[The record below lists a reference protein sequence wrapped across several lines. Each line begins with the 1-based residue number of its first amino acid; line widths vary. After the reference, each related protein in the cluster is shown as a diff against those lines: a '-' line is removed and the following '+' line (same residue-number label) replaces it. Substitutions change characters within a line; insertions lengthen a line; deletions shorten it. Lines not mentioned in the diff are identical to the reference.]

1 MLDVVTPDA
10 GLSSEAGESRT
21 LRSYCRVCTAQCGI
35 LVDLE
40 GEQVVAVRGDKEH
53 PVSKGYTCPKGRA
66 LGQMHHHPQ
75 RIERP
80 LMRGPDGVL
89 APVSWEECLDDIAAK
104 LRAVIEKHG
113 PASVG
118 IFFGS
123 GIGMD
128 PAGFRM
134 AEALHRAIGTPAKF
148 SPLTIDGTA
157 KTYVASVV
165 GGFPGLGTR
174 PAYEQAKMVVYLGT
188 NPMVSHGHVVA
199 MCNPAL
205 TIKAAARQGEVWV
218 IDPRRSDTVGFATHH
233 MAPLPGTDYAVLA
246 YVVRE
251 LLAEGAP
258 RAQRAVGLDEL
269 RAAVAPFTRA
279 HAARIA
285 GLPEAELDV
294 FLASIRKAGRV
305 AMEAGTGITMSQ
317 GGNLT
322 IWLAW
327 VIMVLTDSMNR
338 PGGVAF
344 HPGFINRMDM
354 APVPVFNT
362 PTHPGPA
369 SRPELPGIVG
379 DWPCSALPDEIE
391 AGNIKAFLNLG
402 GSLLRSFPDAN
413 ALAPAL
419 QKLELLMS
427 IEIIENE
434 TTSLSSHVLPTKDQ
448 LERPDFTLWDFLSA
462 RVNAQYTPAMVPPLG
477 ERRAAWWIF
486 AGLMRRLGAEP
497 PGPLPAD
504 DRAAGADDEVL
515 SRLLAHARCSFEELA
530 ESRYVEK
537 PFELPAKWVDE
548 HIERFGGWHVAPA
561 DLCAQLESV
570 SAAHLAT
577 RQALGSF
584 SLIPRR
590 QRRHVNA
597 QFLFLGDK
605 PELLLNPEDAGEQGL
620 ADGQPII
627 VRSARGEVSGV
638 IKLDEGMRRGVVSF
652 PHGHEGAN
660 VNRLTDAKAADRLTG
675 MARYSGFAVTLHPVG
690 AEEFVAGG

>member
-1 MLDVVTPDA
+1 MRD
-10 GLSSEAGESRT
+10 EAG
-21 LRSYCRVCTAQCGI
+21 A
-35 LVDLE
+35 
-40 GEQVVAVRGDKEH
+40 
-53 PVSKGYTCPKGRA
+53 
-66 LGQMHHHPQ
+66 
-75 RIERP
+75 
-80 LMRGPDGVL
+80 L
-89 APVSWEECLDDIAAK
+89 APVEWEACLDDIAGK
-104 LRAVIEKHG
+104 LRRIIDEHG

-157 KTYVASVV
+157 KTYVASLV

-174 PAYEQAKMVVYLGT
+174 PDYADAKMVVYLGT

-251 LLAEGAP
+251 LLAEGTP
-258 RAQRAVGLDEL
+258 RAQLAAGVEEL
-269 RAAVAPFTRA
+269 RAAVAPFTLA
-279 HAARIA
+279 HAAHVV
-285 GLPEAELDV
+285 GLAEAELNG

-305 AMEAGTGITMSQ
+305 AMEAGTGVTMSR

-338 PGGVAF
+338 PGGVSF
-344 HPGFINRMDM
+344 HPGFINRLDL
-354 APVPVFNT
+354 APVPIFDT

-379 DWPCSALPDEIE
+379 DWPCSALPDEINV
-391 AGNIKAFLNLG
+391 GNIKAFLNLG

-434 TTSLSSHVLPTKDQ
+434 TTDLSTHVLPTKDQ

-462 RVNAQYTPAMVPPLG
+462 RINAQYTPAAVKPLG

-486 AGLMRRLGAEP
+486 AELMRRLGAEA
-497 PGPLPAD
+497 PGPLPED
-504 DRAAGADDEVL
+504 DREPGADEAAL
-515 SRLLAHARCSFEELA
+515 ARLVTHARCSFEELA
-530 ESRYVEK
+530 EERYVEK
-537 PFELPAKWVDE
+537 PFEVPAAWVDE
-548 HIERFGGWHVAPA
+548 HIERFGGWHVAPPA
-561 DLCAQLESV
+561 LCAELARL
-570 SAAHLAT
+570 SAAQLAA
-577 RQALGSF
+577 RPAPGSF

-605 PELLLNPEDAGEQGL
+605 PELLLHPEDADEQGL
-620 ADGQPII
+620 RDGQPVI
-627 VRSARGEVSGV
+627 VRNERGEVRGV
-638 IKLDEGMRRGVVSF
+638 VKLDDGMRRGIVSF
-652 PHGHEGAN
+652 PHGHAEAN
-660 VNRLTDAKAADRLTG
+660 VNRLTDAQAADRLTG
-675 MARYSGFAVTLHPVG
+675 MAAYSGFAVTLHS
-690 AEEFVAGG
+690 VAGVEYAPGG

>member
-1 MLDVVTPDA
+1 MSVIT
-10 GLSSEAGESRT
+10 RT
-21 LRSYCRVCTAQCGI
+21 ERSYCRICTAQCGI
-35 LVDLE
+35 LVDLD
-40 GEQVVAVRGDKEH
+40 GERVVAVRGDKDH

-66 LGQMHHHPQ
+66 LGQMHHHER
-75 RIERP
+75 RIEQP
-80 LMRGPDGVL
+80 LMRQADGTL
-89 APVSWEECLDDIAAK
+89 APVGWETCLDDIAAK
-104 LRAVIEKHG
+104 LRGIIDKHG

-174 PAYEQAKMVVYLGT
+174 PAYEQAKMVAYLGT

-246 YVVRE
+246 YVVRA
-251 LLAEGAP
+251 LLEDGAP
-258 RAQRAVGLDEL
+258 NAQPAVGIEEL
-269 RAAVAPFTRA
+269 RAAVAPFTREY
-279 HAARIA
+279 AARLA
-285 GLPEAELDV
+285 GLKEEELDV

-305 AMEAGTGITMSQ
+305 AMEAGTGITMSR

-344 HPGFINRMDM
+344 HPGFINRLDL
-354 APVPVFNT
+354 APVPVFDT

-419 QKLELLMS
+419 RKLDLLMS

-434 TTSLSSHVLPTKDQ
+434 TTALSSHVLPSKDQ

-462 RVNAQYTPAMVPPLG
+462 RVNAQYTPAMVEPLG

-486 AGLMRRLGAEP
+486 AELMKRLGAEP
-497 PGPLPAD
+497 PGPLPED
-504 DRAAGADDEVL
+504 DREPGADDEAL
-515 SRLLAHARCSFEELA
+515 ARLVAHARCSFEELA
-530 ESRYVEK
+530 ARRYVEE
-537 PFELPAKWVDE
+537 PLELPAKWVEE
-548 HIERFGGWHVAPA
+548 HIARFGGWHVAPA
-561 DLCAQLESV
+561 ALCEELARV
-570 SAAHLAT
+570 SAAHLVERSAP
-577 RQALGSF
+577 GSF

-605 PELLLNPEDAGEQGL
+605 PELLLHPEDASAEGF
-620 ADGQPII
+620 ANGQPVI
-627 VRSARGEVSGV
+627 VRSARGEVRGV
-638 IKLDEGMRRGVVSF
+638 VKLDEGMRRGVVSF
-652 PHGHEGAN
+652 PHGHEQAN
-660 VNRLTDAKAADRLTG
+660 VNVLTDAQAADRLTG
-675 MARYSGFAVTLHPVG
+675 MAAYSGFAVTLHPAA
-690 AEEFVAGG
+690 AECAAGE